1 MKKTKHTKSAPKSL
15 ETQAS
20 KLEFYDGLTWQILT
34 DKDYVD
40 NKSLQT
46 CWDLLNDNTEIIW
59 QPL

>member
-1 MKKTKHTKSAPKSL
+1 MKKIKNIKLS
-15 ETQAS
+15 S
-20 KLEFYDGLTWQILT
+20 KITEPQTSRLEFYNGLTWQILT

-46 CWDLLNDNTEIIW
+46 CCDLLNDNTEVIW

>member
-1 MKKTKHTKSAPKSL
+1 MKKIKNIKLS
-15 ETQAS
+15 S
-20 KLEFYDGLTWQILT
+20 KITEPQIAKIEFYDGLTWQILT
-34 DKDYVD
+34 DQNYVD

>member
-1 MKKTKHTKSAPKSL
+1 MKKIKHIKLSSKIT
-15 ETQAS
+15 ETQTS
-20 KLEFYDGLTWQILT
+20 RLEFYNGLTWQILT

-46 CWDLLNDNTEIIW
+46 CWDLLNDNTEVIW

>member
-1 MKKTKHTKSAPKSL
+1 MKKIKNIKLNPKVAA
-15 ETQAS
+15 TQTS
-20 KLEFYDGLTWQILT
+20 RLEFYNGLTWQILT

-46 CWDLLNDNTEIIW
+46 CWDLLNDNTEVIW